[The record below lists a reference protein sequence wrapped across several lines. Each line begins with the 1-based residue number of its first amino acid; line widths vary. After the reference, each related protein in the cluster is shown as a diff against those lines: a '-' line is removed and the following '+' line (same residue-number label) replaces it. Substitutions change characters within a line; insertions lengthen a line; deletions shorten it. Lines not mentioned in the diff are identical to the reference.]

1 MCDARQ
7 ADGDAAHATAFRD
20 ESPALDVYACG
31 YKQRDSGVS
40 THPRFMIDADELT
53 MALGWLKRGAAVC
66 EADARIDRAWDVA
79 KRMSQF
85 GMDRTWQAGLTE
97 REMFACLHFAVEM
110 LQLASDGKCDMDM
123 EYDAVYAALCAY
135 RSKK

>member
-1 MCDARQ
+1 MKR
-7 ADGDAAHATAFRD
+7 
-20 ESPALDVYACG
+20 
-31 YKQRDSGVS
+31 
-40 THPRFMIDADELT
+40 
-53 MALGWLKRGAAVC
+53 ALGWLKRGAAVC

-79 KRMSQF
+79 QRMSQF

-135 RSKK
+135 RSRK